1 MLGYFIFDLFC
12 LVRSF
17 SVSCVIWLYPERDG
31 GSEKGRVRCKFGILL
46 FVLVS
51 IYISEL
57 FRRVCVFWLEKKA
70 LKFWGEKKKKFEIP
84 ELFYNLGSLKLE
96 VECTLM
102 LYLRVY
108 VDVFSSMKF
117 TEYGK
122 EDTDTVI

>member
-1 MLGYFIFDLFC
+1 MG
-12 LVRSF
+12 R
-17 SVSCVIWLYPERDG
+17 
-31 GSEKGRVRCKFGILL
+31 GSEEGRVRCKFGILL

-108 VDVFSSMKF
+108 VDVFSWMKF

>member
-1 MLGYFIFDLFC
+1 MCILAGEKSAKILG
-12 LVRSF
+12 R
-17 SVSCVIWLYPERDG
+17 
-31 GSEKGRVRCKFGILL
+31 
-46 FVLVS
+46 
-51 IYISEL
+51 
-57 FRRVCVFWLEKKA
+57 
-70 LKFWGEKKKKFEIP
+70 KKKKFEIA

-108 VDVFSSMKF
+108 VAVFSSMKF